1 MSTNANTSARRGR
14 LEDRR
19 LITGAGRYADDW
31 SLPNQAHACFV
42 RSDRAHARIVSLDTS
57 AARDA
62 EGVIAVL
69 TGTDALAA
77 GFGPLPHLMP
87 VKGRDGMTLLAPPR
101 PVLAGDTVR
110 FVGEPIAMVVA
121 ETRRAALDAAERA
134 VVEYQD
140 LPAVV
145 SAVDAL
151 TPNAPQLHADVP
163 GNLAFDIEAG
173 NAAAAD
179 AAFAQAQQQMQAQR
193 DAAGT
198 HAHRIVHLK
207 VRIPRVV
214 ANPMEPRACLGVY
227 DADTKSYV
235 LHACIQGAF
244 HMRQQLSRTLNV
256 PIETIRVTA
265 EDVGGSFGVRSN
277 VYPED
282 CAVLLAAM
290 HTGRPVKWLASRS
303 EVFLSDEQGR
313 DVVVEG
319 ELALDAQGRMQGV
332 RFAFTSNLGAYP
344 TMIGPLANTL
354 GTTTCLT
361 GVYDLPAAYART
373 RLAYSNTV
381 PTASYRGAGRPLMS
395 YALERLIDQAA
406 HEMQIDAGE
415 LRRSN
420 LIRNDAFPYQ
430 LANGTVYDCGD
441 FANTLAQVQSEAA
454 WSDFAARR
462 AEAASRGQL
471 RGIGLAMFI
480 ESTSP
485 GFMPADHVQI
495 RFEGGN
501 VLLHA
506 PSHSNGQG
514 HETSFAQIFGG
525 VLGIAPERIRLA
537 TSSSNAPFLEGNL
550 TSGARSLASLGSVL
564 LKAAEEVVNRGKP
577 LVGAVLG
584 KSVESITFDNG
595 VYRVSEAADADTTTG
610 TTTASHTSAT
620 QMSMADLIAH
630 HAIATPHPLSLEF
643 HAKFGATFPNGA
655 HIAEVEIDPVS
666 GALTLVNYTACD
678 DSGNIINHQIVEG
691 QMHGG
696 IAQGL
701 GEAFHEEAVFDA
713 ATGQLLSGSL
723 LDYTLPRAGWA
734 RALTL
739 LAAPVPTNNNPLG
752 AKGAG
757 EAGVTGALPALMNAV
772 LDALRQAGVEHFDMP
787 ATSARIWMALQR
799 QTTP

>member
-1 MSTNANTSARRGR
+1 MSAKLNAGLSVGTNTNVNATARRGR

-62 EGVIAVL
+62 KGVIAVL

-173 NAAAAD
+173 NVAAAD
-179 AAFAQAQQQMQAQR
+179 AVFAQAQQQMQAQR

-198 HAHRIVHLK
+198 PAHRIVRLK

-256 PIETIRVTA
+256 PIETIRVIA

-290 HTGRPVKWLASRS
+290 RTGRPVKWLASRS

-344 TMIGPLANTL
+344 TLIGPLANTL

-406 HEMQIDAGE
+406 HEMQIDAGQ
-415 LRRSN
+415 LRRRN

-441 FANTLAQVQSEAA
+441 FANTLTQAQRAAA

-462 AEAASRGQL
+462 AEAAARGQL

-514 HETSFAQIFGG
+514 HETSFAQIVGG

-537 TSSSNAPFLEGNL
+537 TSGSNSPFLEGNL

-584 KSVESITFDNG
+584 VSVESVTFADGMYRAG
-595 VYRVSEAADADTTTG
+595 VAHLG
-610 TTTASHTSAT
+610 
-620 QMSMADLIAH
+620 MADLIAH
-630 HAIATPHPLSLEF
+630 HASATPHPLSLEF

-655 HIAEVEIDPVS
+655 HIAEVEIDPAS
-666 GALTLVNYTACD
+666 GALTLVNYSACD

-739 LAAPVPTNNNPLG
+739 LEAPVPTNNNPLG

-772 LDALRQAGVEHFDMP
+772 IDALRQAGVEHFDMP
-787 ATSARIWMALQR
+787 ATSAHIWMALQR